1 MLRDCLLSTGYSI
14 LVETNPSGSPNMHN
28 PLKRN
33 GQNLLGLALM
43 EVRDE
48 LRRVW
53 ENESLC
59 DWNLVK

>member
-1 MLRDCLLSTGYSI
+1 MQ
-14 LVETNPSGSPNMHN
+14 N
-28 PLKRN
+28 PLKQH
-33 GQNLLGLALM
+33 GQNLLGLVLM